1 MTNSINKRK
10 NLITPEKAA
19 SFIPVFISAGAS
31 ILLLLLFV
39 IPQYSKSVQVD
50 LELNRLIKKKNDL
63 DNLKSQYKLINE
75 KFDKLN
81 KEKSK
86 IIELISGQSNLD
98 TLLSRVGEIGR
109 KNNIKFTSI
118 VPKKLMIA
126 VESEQEKKLDLND
139 NEINMIIDP
148 LLVEGT
154 KKYEINFS
162 FSTEFINLVNFLRD
176 LEFQENVILINDINL
191 RLISEDEIEKEDDNE
206 DITDPFKLLEA
217 NVSMTFY
224 GRI

>member
-31 ILLLLLFV
+31 ILLFFLFV

-63 DNLKSQYKLINE
+63 NNLKSQYKLINE

-86 IIELISGQSNLD
+86 IIELISGKSNLD

-126 VESEQEKKLDLND
+126 VESDQEEKLDINE
-139 NEINMIIDP
+139 NEINVIIDP

-154 KKYEINFS
+154 KKYEIDFS

-176 LEFQENVILINDINL
+176 LEFQENVILINDIDL
-191 RLISEDEIEKEDDNE
+191 RLISEDDNE